1 MSFPSFAQGNEFQ
14 RKQDARIKR
23 TNHRYKDRFPNDSSS
38 LSSSSLS
45 SSLSSHIEAFSG
57 NSNGSTAPST
67 TTAAS
72 SSKVAP
78 IPAEYQFKNIQ
89 RVNKSENENMKGVI
103 KDVNKNVNRAV
114 GAGEN
119 TSEVASNF
127 LKSNDK
133 NSLINRN
140 ITTVNGIKGAVN
152 SMGIFSAYPSE
163 VANNSN
169 ANFDSTD
176 INIYKSLSL
185 PINEV
190 NSYKIISSGEPNSAN
205 TAILGAAS
213 QMPTVDAENNI
224 GKYAGK
230 NVYVYDRNPLLGN
243 NINYFGNYNT
253 SLSLPRDS
261 KTAGTS
267 AIQCFERAAD
277 QAALY
282 KLSRVWAGVDNFG
295 NCHIGESPSGAG
307 GPKQSYSKDL
317 VLCEVFPG
325 VVLTNA
331 MVLGANGGLYDG
343 APKENDMENSNLL
356 NKDTLDKTVL
366 ADVDPIHGVTI
377 NSVSGSYGLSEGIEN
392 KDNMQFADSVL
403 NSTEPNT
410 TGKATATLGTI
421 QTFKSTQQNCD
432 FPDWMYNWWGSW
444 ARTFQSNKD
453 YYCHTDEIVSY
464 SSILRKGQKSL
475 NDVTITYKCGKVQ
488 KSLPPQTV
496 AQGTEISIS
505 CQDEVNKYGFMY
517 LRIADNGVITIT
529 NSATNQAVWTFTP
542 TSEQQNLLN
551 QSLQFKNGRT
561 IPLNARRSDW
571 VDKSGVTDMNPTP
584 TLDLYTY
591 MTGAG
596 TAKMAYFSPGV
607 YLSSPNGIC
616 RLKLT
621 MDMKLVIEYS
631 LFNLSLDDSG
641 YAKGNISNAPS
652 SSDES
657 YAIYYIDGVESNN
670 LGNMSY
676 VDMNNRVYQ
685 YPQAPATIP
694 LGESYT
700 ESKNYLP
707 LTAPYNRTSG
717 ISDPEKCGNICSN
730 IPNCG
735 GFVLM
740 EGDCITYT
748 SNNLFPYENRLYQEG
763 ASTYIRDKKVT
774 QDMTH
779 PSCSKQI
786 SNVTTDV
793 FNNFGRNITGEFMS
807 TDKKCGLAVVLDEQ
821 INNLNT
827 TNANAIAKGKMIQD
841 QITNVYGKQ
850 NRAIGDLELN
860 NMFSGIFEDVIQDV
874 DKKMEK
880 AEMNVL
886 TNVAA
891 KDNTELILISDNY
904 KYIIWGIVTL
914 LLSIGAIK
922 ALRAGSS

>member
-1 MSFPSFAQGNEFQ
+1 MSFPSFAQGNDFQ

-23 TNHRYKDRFPNDSSS
+23 TNHRYKERFTYDSP
-38 LSSSSLS
+38 SSSSLS
-45 SSLSSHIEAFSG
+45 SLSSDIEAFSG

-103 KDVNKNVNRAV
+103 KDVNKNVNTAV
-114 GAGEN
+114 VAGQN
-119 TSEVASNF
+119 TSEVANNF

-133 NSLINRN
+133 NSLINSN
-140 ITTVNGIKGAVN
+140 ITTVDGVKGAVN
-152 SMGIFSAYPSE
+152 SMGIFSRYPSE
-163 VANNSN
+163 VANKSK
-169 ANFDSTD
+169 ANFASTD
-176 INIYKSLSL
+176 IDIKKSLPL
-185 PINEV
+185 PINEF

-205 TAILGAAS
+205 TAILGHHAS
-213 QMPTVDAENNI
+213 QMPTVDTENNI

-243 NINYFGNYNT
+243 NILYDGDYNT
-253 SLSLPRDS
+253 PRSLARNQI
-261 KTAGTS
+261 TGGTNV
-267 AIQCFERAAD
+267 IQCLERAAD
-277 QAALY
+277 TAAQK
-282 KLSRVWAGVDNFG
+282 KLSRIYAAVDNFG
-295 NCHIGESPSGAG
+295 NCYTGESLSGAVG
-307 GPKQSYSKDL
+307 SNQSYSKDL
-317 VLCEVFPG
+317 ELCEVFPG

-343 APKENDMENSNLL
+343 APKENDMENKNLL
-356 NKDTLDKTVL
+356 NKDTLDKAVL

-377 NSVSGSYGLSEGIEN
+377 NSVIGSYGLSDGIEN
-392 KDNMQFADSVL
+392 KGNMQFIDSVMD
-403 NSTEPNT
+403 STDTNT
-410 TGKATATLGTI
+410 TGKASATLGTI
-421 QTFKSTQQNCD
+421 QTFKSSEQNCD
-432 FPDWMYNWWGSW
+432 YPDWLYTWWNHW
-444 ARTFQSNKD
+444 LFDTQWVKD
-453 YYCHTDEIVSY
+453 LFCHTKEVVNY
-464 SSILRKGQKSL
+464 SSILKNGQKSV
-475 NDVTITYKCGKVQ
+475 NDVTITYKCGKIP
-488 KSLPPQTV
+488 KSLPPQNV
-496 AQGTEISIS
+496 AQGTQISIS
-505 CQDEVNKYGFMY
+505 CQEEVNKYGFMV
-517 LRIADNGVITIT
+517 LQIADNGVITIT

-542 TSEQQNLLN
+542 PSDKQNLLN
-551 QSLQFKNGRT
+551 QSLQLKNGNT
-561 IPLNARRSDW
+561 IPLNAKRSEW
-571 VDKSGVTDMNPTP
+571 VDKSGVTDMNTTP
-584 TLDLYTY
+584 TLNLFTY

-596 TAKMAYFSPGV
+596 TAKMAYFSPGE

-616 RLKLT
+616 RLILKT
-621 MDMKLVIEYS
+621 DMKLVIEYS

-657 YAIYYIDGVESNN
+657 YAIYYIDGVQSNN

-676 VDMNNRVYQ
+676 VDMNNKVYQ
-685 YPQAPATIP
+685 YPQAPAAIP

-700 ESKNYLP
+700 ESKNYMP
-707 LTAPYNRTSG
+707 MGNH
-717 ISDPEKCGNICSN
+717 ISATDAADPEKCGKICSN
-730 IPNCG
+730 TDGCG
-735 GFVLM
+735 GFM
-740 EGDCITYT
+740 FMGGSCFTYT
-748 SNNLFPYENRLYQEG
+748 SNNLFPNGNRMYQEG
-763 ASTYIRDKKVT
+763 ISTYIRDKKIT

-827 TNANAIAKGKMIQD
+827 TNANAIAKGKMMQN
-841 QITNVYGKQ
+841 QITNVYEKR

-860 NMFSGIFEDVIQDV
+860 NMFSGMFEDVIQDV
-874 DKKMEK
+874 DKKMEI
-880 AEMNVL
+880 AELNAL

-904 KYIIWGIVTL
+904 KYIIWGIITL
-914 LLSIGAIK
+914 LLSIGTIK

>member
-1 MSFPSFAQGNEFQ
+1 MSFQSFAQGNEFQ
-14 RKQDARIKR
+14 NKRDARIKR
-23 TNHRYKDRFPNDSSS
+23 TNHRYKERFTN
-38 LSSSSLS
+38 SSSSY
-45 SSLSSHIEAFSG
+45 IEAFSG

-103 KDVNKNVNRAV
+103 KDVNKNVNIAV

-119 TSEVASNF
+119 TSDVASNF

-185 PINEV
+185 PINDI

-205 TAILGAAS
+205 TAILGTAS

-243 NINYFGNYNT
+243 SINYYGNYNT
-253 SLSLPRDS
+253 SLSLARNS
-261 KTAGTS
+261 ITGGTN

-277 QAALY
+277 TAAQN
-282 KLSRVWAGVDNFG
+282 KLSRIWAGVDNFG
-295 NCHIGESPSGAG
+295 NCYTGESPSGAG
-307 GPKQSYSKDL
+307 GPHQSYSKDL

-325 VVLTNA
+325 VVLTSA

-421 QTFKSTQQNCD
+421 RTTKSTQRNCD
-432 FPDWMYNWWGSW
+432 YPSWIYGWWSAWLLDTQW
-444 ARTFQSNKD
+444 AFDNF
-453 YYCHTDEIVSY
+453 CHNDEIINY
-464 SSILRKGQKSL
+464 SSILRKGQNSL
-475 NDVTITYKCGKVQ
+475 NDVTITYKCGKIQ

-496 AQGTEISIS
+496 AQGTQLSIS
-505 CQDEVNKYGFMY
+505 CQDEVNKYGLMV

-529 NSATNQAVWTFTP
+529 NTATNQAVWTFTP

-551 QSLQFKNGRT
+551 QSLKLKNGNT
-561 IPLNARRSDW
+561 INLNARRNDW
-571 VDKSGVTDMNPTP
+571 VDNSGITNINTTP
-584 TLDLYTY
+584 TLNLYTY
-591 MTGAG
+591 MTGSG
-596 TAKMAYFSPGV
+596 SAKMAYFSPGE

-616 RLKLT
+616 RLKLNT
-621 MDMKLVIEYS
+621 DMKIVIEYS
-631 LFNLSLDDSG
+631 LFNLALDNSG
-641 YAKGNISNAPS
+641 YAIGNISNAPS

-657 YAIYYIDGVESNN
+657 YAIYYIDGVQSNN
-670 LGNMSY
+670 IGNMSY
-676 VDMNNRVYQ
+676 VDMNNKVYR
-685 YPQAPATIP
+685 YPQASTALP

-700 ESKNYLP
+700 ESKNYIPMTTP
-707 LTAPYNRTSG
+707 LNRTSG

-730 IPNCG
+730 TDGCG
-735 GFVLM
+735 GFMLM
-740 EGDCITYT
+740 GGDCMTYT
-748 SNNLFPYENRLYQEG
+748 SNNLFPNENRMYQEG
-763 ASTYIRDKKVT
+763 ASTYIRDKKIT

-807 TDKKCGLAVVLDEQ
+807 TDMKCGLAVVLDEQ
-821 INNLNT
+821 VKNLNT

-860 NMFSGIFEDVIQDV
+860 NMFSGMFEDVIQDV

-880 AEMNVL
+880 AEMNAL

-904 KYIIWGIVTL
+904 KYIIWGIITL

-922 ALRAGSS
+922 ALRVGSS